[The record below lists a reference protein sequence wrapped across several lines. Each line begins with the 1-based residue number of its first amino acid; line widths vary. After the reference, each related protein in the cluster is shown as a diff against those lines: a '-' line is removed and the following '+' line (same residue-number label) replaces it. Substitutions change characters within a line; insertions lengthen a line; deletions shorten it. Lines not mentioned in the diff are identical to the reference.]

1 MHCEGGKKN
10 SSSTMQKVVCTIGT
24 HIPNSIDL
32 ILPGNNEFISYWQLV
47 TIITIIV
54 LQKYI

>member
-10 SSSTMQKVVCTIGT
+10 SSSTMQKVVCAIGT
-24 HIPNSIDL
+24 YIPNSIDL
-32 ILPGNNEFISYWQLV
+32 ILPGNNEFISCWPLV

>member
-24 HIPNSIDL
+24 YIPNSIDL
-32 ILPGNNEFISYWQLV
+32 ILPGNNEFISCWPLV
-47 TIITIIV
+47 TIITMIV

>member
-24 HIPNSIDL
+24 VDL
-32 ILPGNNEFISYWQLV
+32 ILPGNNEFISYSPLV
-47 TIITIIV
+47 TMITMIV

>member
-10 SSSTMQKVVCTIGT
+10 SSSTMQKVVHTIGSY
-24 HIPNSIDL
+24 IPNSIDL
-32 ILPGNNEFISYWQLV
+32 ILPGNNEFISCWPLV
-47 TIITIIV
+47 TIITMIV